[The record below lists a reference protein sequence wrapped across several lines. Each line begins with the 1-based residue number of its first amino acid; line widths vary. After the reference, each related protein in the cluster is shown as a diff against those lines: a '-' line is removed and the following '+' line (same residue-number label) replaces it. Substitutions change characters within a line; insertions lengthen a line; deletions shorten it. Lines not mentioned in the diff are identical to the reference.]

1 MRLCLRMLIPCVALL
16 TLLCCASTPAPQP
29 DQRDVEMLAEIQ
41 KKRGERSFQ
50 IASRLLQQVKAV
62 EMKSGKRA
70 AYDYLMR
77 IGYRWP
83 YEAVTIRKTLFP
95 ELARTGVDDELQMLA
110 DIQVERGERNALV
123 AYKYLHQ
130 AKAVNM
136 KAGKQRT
143 IEYLMKVGANYPY
156 EAMKIRETLFPEKKT
171 TIAKVDDAVE
181 QSIAKAKEQALSQGK
196 SVKSQSYTP
205 RLEPMTAVTKEIHG
219 KKFRKKFALVIGI
232 SNYKHQGKDGLTNL
246 LFADDDAIDF
256 SDALGKLGWSS
267 SHVKKL
273 INRNA
278 TKRNIEIALESWL
291 TKAGENDLIV
301 VFWAGHGFPDPEDP
315 QKVYFACYDTEL
327 SIPATGY
334 RMDRVRQS
342 LEERSARNVLFFGD
356 TCHAGKLI
364 TRGER
369 QNAIAAHLKGLRQQ
383 KKIPK
388 GWIFMVG
395 AETDRYALES
405 SSWSNGAFTF
415 CLVAGMLGKAD
426 GFESIG
432 PKDGIVTMRELQ
444 AYLNSAMP
452 DKTQKALGVAKRP
465 LITTTTG
472 DPGIW
477 DLSLTE

>member
-1 MRLCLRMLIPCVALL
+1 MRLCMRLLIPCVTLLALL
-16 TLLCCASTPAPQP
+16 GCASTPAPQP
-29 DQRDVEMLAEIQ
+29 NRREVEMLAEIQ
-41 KKRGERSFQ
+41 RKRGERSSL
-50 IASRLLQQVKAV
+50 IASRLLQQIKAV

-70 AYDYLMR
+70 AYDYLVR
-77 IGYRWP
+77 TGYRWP
-83 YEAVTIRKTLFP
+83 YEAVTIRKILFP
-95 ELARTGVDDELQMLA
+95 ELPHTGLDDELQMLA

-123 AYKYLHQ
+123 AYKFLHQ

-143 IEYLMKVGANYPY
+143 IDYLMKVGINYPY

-171 TIAKVDDAVE
+171 TTAKVDDAIK
-181 QSIAKAKEQALSQGK
+181 QSIAQAKEQALSQSK
-196 SVKSQSYTP
+196 SVTSQSYTP
-205 RLEPMTAVTKEIHG
+205 RLEPMTAVTKELHG

-267 SHVKKL
+267 SHIKKL
-273 INRNA
+273 INKTA

-315 QKVYFACYDTEL
+315 RKVYFACYDTEL

-342 LEERSARNVLFFGD
+342 LEERMARNVLFFGD

-369 QNAIAAHLKGLRQQ
+369 QNAIASHLKDLRRQ

-432 PKDGIVTMRELQ
+432 PKDGVVTMRELQ
-444 AYLNSAMP
+444 AYLNSEMP
-452 DKTQKALGVAKRP
+452 DKTQKAFGVAKRP